1 MEAITVA
8 KAAAVVVK
16 NKDTIIKSIGIIVL
30 AIAFPILVI
39 STSLLELVSAF
50 TPEGTVPS
58 ANEMDVTHTAVYYA
72 LKDATE
78 PFYDDLWNE
87 MGHKRAEIMAEH
99 TEMVTLYDEE
109 GDPYETEK
117 CDVIVSRHMD
127 YLGDA
132 YLLSYLVCV
141 EGIDVNTTYIN
152 ERVAYDF
159 LDSVCRMVVIEGN
172 NEFEITNE
180 FLSLEDIIQM
190 WFPDESTAKKFTMM
204 CEAYSQFMQISDTS
218 IDIEAGN
225 WTNADFSSIKLM
237 DVPLYLQYKGSWS
250 GVRYGDGTIKRTGCA
265 PTCLAMVLSYL
276 RQEQILPSDVAA
288 WAGNR
293 FYVNGVGTSWE
304 IYGAVEQTW
313 GVRCTSIGKNQALL
327 IQALREGKPVIASMG
342 PGTFTKGGHFIV
354 LSGITLD
361 GKIMVKDPNDN
372 SIKNHANTAFDIG
385 LILRECK
392 NLWVCE

>member
-250 GVRYGDGTIKRTGCA
+250 GVRYGDGTIKRI
-265 PTCLAMVLSYL
+265 
-276 RQEQILPSDVAA
+276 RPS
-288 WAGNR
+288 AGAFNGKKR
-293 FYVNGVGTSWE
+293 F
-304 IYGAVEQTW
+304 
-313 GVRCTSIGKNQALL
+313 
-327 IQALREGKPVIASMG
+327 
-342 PGTFTKGGHFIV
+342 
-354 LSGITLD
+354 
-361 GKIMVKDPNDN
+361 
-372 SIKNHANTAFDIG
+372 
-385 LILRECK
+385 
-392 NLWVCE
+392 